1 METQQ
6 KEVDHNIM
14 RHINLTIAEDGDDDG
29 NEEDNRYDEYE
40 RKRTKDHKQPLPA
53 KKIVPST
60 EVKKEMRVA
69 LFGFLEASKT
79 DEDNLVSF
87 ILPNIFHKCHQ
98 FKLHWS

>member
-14 RHINLTIAEDGDDDG
+14 RHINLTIAEDDDDDDDG
-29 NEEDNRYDEYE
+29 NKEDNRYDEYE
-40 RKRTKDHKQPLPA
+40 KKRKKDHKQPLPA

-87 ILPNIFHKCHQ
+87 ILSNIFHNCYR
-98 FKLHWS
+98 F